1 MEQKY
6 QAKQHVEA
14 AIQRR
19 SICQAVPRGAELHPP
34 RQGQHGLIKAA
45 PVPLTLL
52 TQNFK

>member
-6 QAKQHVEA
+6 QTKQHVKA

-19 SICQAVPRGAELHPP
+19 SICQVVPWGAELHPP
-34 RQGQHGLIKAA
+34 RQGQHGLTKAP